1 MFQTTTSARTK
12 EHWKILVPVGLG
24 AALLAGVVIFM
35 HDPKPQQREEL
46 TGVLR
51 EGDTDYGWYRDHVSL
66 TQPRLQ
72 MAKNLAGSRMAI
84 FSAIIEN
91 QGERALDVVE
101 MKMTFF
107 NYDTPVWETTRT
119 PIRPGAYTAPIQPM
133 KKRSFTFYIQ
143 DLPRDWMASRA
154 EMDIN
159 GFRFTAPQ

>member
-51 EGDTDYGWYRDHVSL
+51 EGDTDYSWYRDHVSL

>member
-1 MFQTTTSARTK
+1 MFQTDTSAPNK
-12 EHWKILVPVGLG
+12 EHWKILVPVGL
-24 AALLAGVVIFM
+24 AAILLAGVVIFM
-35 HDPKPQQREEL
+35 HEPKPRQREEL

-51 EGDTDYGWYRDHVSL
+51 EGHSDYGWYREHVSL
-66 TQPRLQ
+66 TRPRLQ
-72 MAKNLAGSRMAI
+72 MAKNLAGNRMAI
-84 FSAIIEN
+84 FSATIEN
-91 QGERALDVVE
+91 QGERVLDVVE

-119 PIRPGAYTAPIQPM
+119 PIRPGAYTAPIEPM

-159 GFRFTAPQ
+159 GFRFTASQ

>member
-1 MFQTTTSARTK
+1 MFQTNAAARTK
-12 EHWKILVPVGLG
+12 EHWKILIPVGL
-24 AALLAGVVIFM
+24 AAILLASVVIFM
-35 HDPKPQQREEL
+35 HEPKPKERKEL

-51 EGDTDYGWYRDHVSL
+51 EGDSDYGWYREHVSL
-66 TQPRLQ
+66 TGPRLQ
-72 MAKNLAGSRMAI
+72 MAKNIAGNRMAV
-84 FSAIIEN
+84 FSATIEN

-101 MKMTFF
+101 MKMIFF

-133 KKRSFTFYIQ
+133 KKRSFTLYIQ
-143 DLPRDWMASRA
+143 DLPRDWMSTRA